1 MRGFSQWQLR
11 HPALTAPYPGVRSL
25 ASSGDSLYERALAY
39 LPRLREG
46 ERFSHATALA
56 LQDLHA
62 LLEASSGRR
71 GVTRFRSALDL
82 ARVGAES
89 RMETLT
95 RLAGARVGVTGL
107 KLQLVVV
114 DRDGRGIG
122 RFDLAEELSRVLFEY
137 DGEQHRTSHMQ
148 YLRDLDRLERAR
160 DAGWRVLL
168 FHAEEVLARPDHAG
182 RRMLLATGRPPR
194 PVPVRIRRLL
204 EEWPSS
210 RTVSALPRKTRRP
223 ECDATGRSDG
233 PEHLREIPIL
243 AVQSGET
250 RRKSG
255 SRR

>member
-1 MRGFSQWQLR
+1 MRGFSQRQLR
-11 HPALTAPYPGVRSL
+11 HPALTAPYSGVRSL

-39 LPRLREG
+39 LPRFREG

-56 LQDLHA
+56 LQGCAGLPFTEVVVAIDALVLESDTRFDPTAATRLQDLHA

-95 RLAGARVGVTGL
+95 RLAGERVGVTGL

-137 DGEQHRTSHMQ
+137 DGEQHRTSRAQ

-194 PVPVRIRRLL
+194 PVPVRIRLLL

-210 RTVSALPRKTRRP
+210 RTVSALPRKTR
-223 ECDATGRSDG
+223 
-233 PEHLREIPIL
+233 
-243 AVQSGET
+243 
-250 RRKSG
+250 
-255 SRR
+255 